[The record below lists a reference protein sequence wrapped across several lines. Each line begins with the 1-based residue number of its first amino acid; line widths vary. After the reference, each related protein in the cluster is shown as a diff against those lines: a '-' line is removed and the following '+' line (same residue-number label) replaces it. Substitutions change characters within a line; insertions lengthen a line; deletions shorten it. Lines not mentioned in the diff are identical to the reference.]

1 MYRYYEH
8 FHKSEISKSWN
19 ELMESSDKAFPQS
32 LALFY
37 DTVVSTF
44 HTQVCLV
51 CVTLQYQFYNYTVV
65 STFHTQV
72 CLVCVTLQY
81 QFYND
86 SLSALVQVSWCSG
99 VFTDPIH
106 VVCQMIAVSLESLEK
121 TMGSSI
127 TQYLDSE
134 DSALYAITQ
143 LKQVSFSTCELFLSR
158 ITCNE
163 FSSSFKMITRRLL

>member
-37 DTVVSTF
+37 D
-44 HTQVCLV
+44 
-51 CVTLQYQFYNYTVV
+51 TVV